1 MKRGIF
7 ITGTDTDV
15 GKTWIASGIAAALHK
30 RGIDVGVYKP
40 FMSGYK
46 REDSQSDAAILKAMS
61 GDGNALDQIN
71 PYAFEEP
78 LAPYVVASRQG
89 LDIRQADVTTHFK
102 TIQPTHD
109 FFIVEGA
116 GGLMAP
122 LGQDFH
128 VGDLA
133 ADFGLP
139 VVMIAKCGLGTVN
152 HTLLTIE
159 KLRQLGLE
167 ITGIIMNG
175 FHDDVT
181 DVPEQTNRALLE
193 AFTDV
198 PIIGEVPFRYRLR
211 KSEHIQLIEESID
224 LTPFLE

>member
-46 REDSQSDAAILKAMS
+46 REDPQSDAAILKAMS

-78 LAPYVVASRQG
+78 LAPYVAASRQG

>member
-15 GKTWIASGIAAALHK
+15 GKTWIASGIAAALNK

-61 GDGNALDQIN
+61 GDRNALDQIN

-78 LAPYVVASRQG
+78 LAPYVAASRQG
-89 LDIRQADVTTHFK
+89 LDIHRSDVTTHFK

-139 VVMIAKCGLGTVN
+139 VVIIAKCGLGTVN

-159 KLRQLGLE
+159 KLRQLDLE

-198 PIIGEVPFRYRLR
+198 PILGEVPFRYRLR
-211 KSEHIQLIEESID
+211 KSERIQVIEESID
-224 LTPFLE
+224 LTPFIE